1 MDDRQRVLKWLMAA
15 RRQTAAGRHDLA
27 FELLAECLALEP
39 DNSLVAQEFLTS
51 WQNLLRASVPQSGWG
66 IRPWIR
72 RSIRTATARLQRN
85 PHDPG
90 ALTALITELDKVASS
105 EVLAW
110 LVPGLCAHLTVV
122 DPTVSKVAAEA
133 LTEIG
138 RCEDALQWW
147 KRLCEQRPEHED
159 ARRWVAGLEAV
170 IQAGEAAAASTE
182 WGDPDE
188 RELVSLEARAAEA
201 ARQAEQW
208 GDPRWQRCSHQ
219 LADHY
224 RDVAIDI
231 YRRRVDRF
239 PHRQE
244 WRAKLIRL
252 LEAAGSNG
260 AATTILQS
268 APRPIE
274 HPALLFEQARCQQ
287 RNLDFE
293 DALDAYAQAI
303 DRLEELGDG
312 ELTVRLLVN
321 ATELASAMGKHELA
335 AEWRSLQTQKC
346 PGRFTGNSRD

>member
-51 WQNLLRASVPQSGWG
+51 WQELLQTRVPRRGWRV
-66 IRPWIR
+66 RPWIR
-72 RSIRTATARLQRN
+72 RSIRTATARLQKN
-85 PHDPG
+85 PHDHG
-90 ALTALITELDKVASS
+90 ALTALVTELDKVASS
-105 EVLAW
+105 EVLAL
-110 LVPGLCAHLTVV
+110 LVPGLCAHLSVV
-122 DPTVSKVAAEA
+122 DPAVCQVAAEA

-138 RCEDALQWW
+138 RCEDALTWW

-170 IQAGEAAAASTE
+170 IQAGKAAAAATE
-182 WGDPDE
+182 CGDPDE
-188 RELVSLEARAAEA
+188 RELVSLEARASEA
-201 ARQAEQW
+201 AQQAEQS
-208 GDPRWQRCSHQ
+208 GDPRWQRCSRR
-219 LADHY
+219 LADHC

-252 LEAAGSNG
+252 LEAAGSSG
-260 AATTILQS
+260 AAATILQS
-268 APRPIE
+268 SPRPIE

-287 RNLDFE
+287 RSLDFE
-293 DALDAYAQAI
+293 RALVAYAQAI
-303 DRLEELGDG
+303 DRLEELGGG
-312 ELTVRLLVN
+312 ELTIRLLEN

-335 AEWRSLQTQKC
+335 AEWRSLQAQEC
-346 PGRFTGNSRD
+346 PGRS

>member
-39 DNSLVAQEFLTS
+39 DNSLVAQEFLAS
-51 WQNLLRASVPQSGWG
+51 WQNLLQASIPQSGWR

-90 ALTALITELDKVASS
+90 ALTALITKLDKVASS
-105 EVLAW
+105 EVLA
-110 LVPGLCAHLTVV
+110 LLIPGLCEHLSVV
-122 DPTVSKVAAEA
+122 DPAVCQVAADA
-133 LTEIG
+133 LTETG
-138 RCEDALQWW
+138 RCQDALAWW
-147 KRLCEQRPEHED
+147 KRLCEQRPKQED
-159 ARRWVAGLEAV
+159 GRRWVAGLEAV
-170 IQAGEAAAASTE
+170 IRAGKAAAASSE
-182 WGDPDE
+182 CDDPDE

-201 ARQAEQW
+201 ARQAEQS
-208 GDPRWQRCSHQ
+208 GDPRWQRCSRQ

-239 PHRQE
+239 PHHQE

-252 LEAAGSNG
+252 LEAAGSHG
-260 AATTILQS
+260 AAAAILQS
-268 APRPIE
+268 APRPID

-287 RNLDFE
+287 RSLDFE
-293 DALDAYAQAI
+293 DALAAYAGAI
-303 DRLEELGDG
+303 DRLNELDDAS
-312 ELTVRLLVN
+312 LKIRLLEN
-321 ATELASAMGKHELA
+321 AAQLASAMGKHELA
-335 AEWRSLQTQKC
+335 AEWRSLQTRHS
-346 PGRFTGNSRD
+346 PGRSPRNARD